1 MAPGGILGTEQGEIG
16 QHLSHGRF
24 LPNDTYPSC
33 GPAPISPA
41 STAVRSRDIVTESV
55 VQIQGHLFANLLN
68 YRNKNV
74 SQLLE
79 KKEERIYKIV
89 FSTIIQT

>member
-1 MAPGGILGTEQGEIG
+1 MAPCGILGTEQGEIA
-16 QHLSHGRF
+16 HLSHGRF

-33 GPAPISPA
+33 GPAPVSPA
-41 STAVRSRDIVTESV
+41 STAVRRRDTVMESV
-55 VQIQGHLFANLLN
+55 AQIQGHLFANLLN

-79 KKEERIYKIV
+79 KKEERINKIV
-89 FSTIIQT
+89 FGTIIQT